1 MESATAFTVTVSSGA
16 LYSCSNSAK
25 TPFVSA
31 LMYLRRAAGSVLAL
45 INSKRENYIDEKKPI
60 SVFNT
65 TKSIINKTTHYLH
78 FRFFGHVLH
87 DKI

>member
-45 INSKRENYIDEKKPI
+45 INSSRENHIYESKSIG
-60 SVFNT
+60 VV
-65 TKSIINKTTHYLH
+65 KSIINKTTNYLH
-78 FRFFGHVLH
+78 FRFFGHALH